1 MQSLCNKPL
10 FWKTCLLKLLY
21 VYGFFFLNS
30 RQKVLLKQVCQFK
43 VFSGNFGEQTATAKI
58 LCSFCFHS
66 KLFIATFI
74 ACNSFWKMNSRN
86 FFENNFSQ
94 HLMSETFCVKVARKI
109 SQLSQLFLP
118 ATVSVYKVFLLRFI
132 YQAVYIQNCSA
143 LFNSPEL
150 CWRT

>member
-1 MQSLCNKPL
+1 MQSLCNKLL

-30 RQKVLLKQVCQFK
+30 RQKVLLNQVCQFK
-43 VFSGNFGEQTATAKI
+43 VFSGNFGEQTTTAKI

-86 FFENNFSQ
+86 FFENDFSQ
-94 HLMSETFCVKVARKI
+94 HLMSATFCIKVARKI

-118 ATVSVYKVFLLRFI
+118 ATISVYKVFLLRFI
-132 YQAVYIQNCSA
+132 YEAIYIQNWSA